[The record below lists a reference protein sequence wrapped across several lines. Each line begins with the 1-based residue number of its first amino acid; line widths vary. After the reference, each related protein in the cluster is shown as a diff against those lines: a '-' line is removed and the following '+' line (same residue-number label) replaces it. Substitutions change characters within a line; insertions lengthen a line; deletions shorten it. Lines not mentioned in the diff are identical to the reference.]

1 MNIVIVTNLSMWAAF
16 LGFIKHS
23 VMFDIVFDE
32 QALSMICIVSPRDHH
47 RALFYEYFSYVRMD
61 FYVDLFFP

>member
-16 LGFIKHS
+16 LGFIKLQRYVRYRIRRAS
-23 VMFDIVFDE
+23 M
-32 QALSMICIVSPRDHH
+32 SMICIVFPRDHH